1 MQGSGCQFFRFQ
13 IKIIQET
20 RIQETLCNV
29 FNLTILSLY
38 VVFLG
43 NRDFIDFK
51 LHDICYN

>member
-1 MQGSGCQFFRFQ
+1 MRGSGCQFFRFQ